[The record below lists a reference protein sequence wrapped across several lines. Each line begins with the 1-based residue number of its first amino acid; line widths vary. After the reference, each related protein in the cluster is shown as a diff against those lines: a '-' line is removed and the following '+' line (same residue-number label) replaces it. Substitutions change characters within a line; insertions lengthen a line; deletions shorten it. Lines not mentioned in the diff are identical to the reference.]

1 MDTRQLV
8 LSVAEAAAMLGISKD
23 LAYDLIARGELP
35 SLRLG
40 RRIVVPRVA
49 LFALVGA
56 TDYPTTTV
64 AAAAPIVADVI
75 QGLRPKG
82 VMPEPPTSARPTSI
96 GPGASGVWDGPDE
109 NGGVSGVIRTLAR
122 LLEIGWRGQ
131 AR

>member
-1 MDTRQLV
+1 MNTSGDPMDTRQLV

-56 TDYPTTTV
+56 TDYPTTPV

-82 VMPEPPTSARPTSI
+82 VMPEQ
-96 GPGASGVWDGPDE
+96 PGASGVWDGPDE